1 MEASVQYNDWKGT
14 AAADIADEFVNSM
27 DEYLTLKSQKY
38 DKNIYHCV
46 GCRLRPYGIDKLD
59 VVFYCREIKT
69 GQIVQMCFNQ
79 EFGISE
85 ILVIFKRFA
94 VVLGEH
100 IDRIEEPR
108 AEITYLD

>member
-14 AAADIADEFVNSM
+14 VAADIADEFVNSM

-46 GCRLRPYGIDKLD
+46 GCGLRPYGIDKLD

-69 GQIVQMCFNQ
+69 GQIVQMCFSQ